1 MSSLATVVRTVAR
14 TSGTPGAKATA
25 SITNATAEIVTA
37 IFFNMTTTRCAASER
52 ANCVAAASL
61 LRKCEPSVHQ
71 GLAELGEEQIFSEN
85 SPSPYTRVL
94 YSGRSN

>member
-1 MSSLATVVRTVAR
+1 
-14 TSGTPGAKATA
+14 
-25 SITNATAEIVTA
+25 
-37 IFFNMTTTRCAASER
+37 MTTTRCAASER

-61 LRKCEPSVHQ
+61 LGKCEPSVHQ

-85 SPSPYTRVL
+85 SPSPYTRFP